1 MKTPKFSTLE
11 INLLSEEMESIDK
24 QLELLDPN
32 NPTEALHSKKLKI
45 RQWVIAKAFQGHK
58 WPLKKLYHKNVSGFY
73 Q

>member
-1 MKTPKFSTLE
+1 MKKNKLSTLE
-11 INLLSEEMESIDK
+11 VNLLSEEMEGIDK
-24 QLELLDPN
+24 QLAFLDPN
-32 NPTEALHSKKLKI
+32 NPEEVLYGKKLKF